1 MNTTIVYE
9 DSSGRTKKETFTDR
23 ETLVN
28 TLDKEVKKIEIKRM
42 TLTDKTEIRR
52 MLGIES
58 ALLTIMEQHIPG
70 ADVRSKTELIETP
83 ENNSK
88 GV

>member
-1 MNTTIVYE
+1 MNTEIVYE
-9 DSSGRTKKETFTDR
+9 DSSGRTRKETFTDS

-58 ALLTIMEQHIPG
+58 ALLTIMEQYIPG
-70 ADVRSKTELIETP
+70 ADVRSKTEPIETP
-83 ENNSK
+83 EK
-88 GV
+88 

>member
-9 DSSGRTKKETFTDR
+9 DSSGRTKKETFTDY
-23 ETLVN
+23 ETLVD
-28 TLDKEVKKIEIKRM
+28 TLDREVKKIEIKRM

-58 ALLTIMEQHIPG
+58 ALLTIMEQYIP
-70 ADVRSKTELIETP
+70 DTNIRSKTESMETP
-83 ENNSK
+83 EK
-88 GV
+88 

>member
-9 DSSGRTKKETFTDR
+9 NSSGRTQSVTFTDC

-42 TLTDKTEIRR
+42 TLTDKNEIRKY
-52 MLGIES
+52 LGIES
-58 ALLTIMEQHIPG
+58 ALLTIMEQYLPDT
-70 ADVRSKTELIETP
+70 DVRSKTEIIETP
-83 ENNSK
+83 EK
-88 GV
+88 II